1 MKKGPDALM
10 AEIRDPIHGY
20 VKVDEMAKAL
30 IDTPQIQRL
39 RWIKQ
44 LGLANLVYPGANHTR
59 FEHSLGVC
67 HLAGVLAEGLG
78 LKEEDKARV
87 KAAALLHDVGHGPLS
102 HATEIALLPYLRKGH
117 TDIGDILRKGEL
129 KEVLDAHGLLP
140 QDIQALVKG
149 EGPLGQVV
157 SSEIDVDR
165 MDYLMR
171 DSHYTGVAYG
181 VIDLPRLLQRMRLK
195 GGHLVVDSGGVQAA
209 TSLLISRLLMHPSV
223 YYHHVSRISESM
235 VAAGIRRLIDDGVR
249 KAEEIKVMDDMSL
262 FTSMDEAGGYARE
275 MASRIKSRKLLK
287 RSVYVGLEEFGGSKP
302 KGGERRI
309 AREVAEEAG
318 VDPEYVLVDNPPIP
332 DAPEGDFLVLTN
344 SDSKDFIDADNTN
357 NTSDARPLR
366 DISPL
371 VAMLEKAHQ
380 AAWRFGIYAR
390 AEERVVVE
398 QAAKRY
404 LNLRRSALQ
413 HTLADLDG

>member
-1 MKKGPDALM
+1 MMK
-10 AEIRDPIHGY
+10 IRDPIHGY
-20 VKVDEMAKAL
+20 VKVDEMAKAF
-30 IDTPQIQRL
+30 IDTPQVQRL

-59 FEHSLGVC
+59 FEHSLGVY
-67 HLAGVLAEGLG
+67 HLAGVLAEHLS
-78 LKEEDKARV
+78 LEEADRKKV
-87 KAAALLHDVGHGPLS
+87 KASALLHDVGHGPLS
-102 HATEIALLPYLRKGH
+102 HATEVALSPYLRKGH
-117 TDIGDILRKGEL
+117 TDIRDILRTGEL
-129 KEVLDAHGLLP
+129 KEVLNTYGLLP
-140 QDIQALVKG
+140 QEIQSLVNG

-195 GGHLVVDSGGVQAA
+195 GSHLVVDSGGVQAA

-235 VAAGIRRLIDDGVR
+235 VAAGIRSMIDDGVR
-249 KAEEIKVMDDMSL
+249 KAEEIKAMDDMRL
-262 FTSMDEAGGYARE
+262 FTSMAEAGGYAGE
-275 MASRIKSRKLLK
+275 MALRIKSRKLLK
-287 RSVYVGLEEFGGSKP
+287 RAVYVGLEEIGGSRP
-302 KGGERRI
+302 KGAERRI

-318 VDPEYVLVDNPPIP
+318 VDPEYVLVDNPQLP
-332 DAPEGDFLVLTN
+332 DAPEGDFLVLTTGDPKDYD
-344 SDSKDFIDADNTN
+344 DSGN
-357 NTSDARPLR
+357 NTSNASDARPLR

-380 AAWRFGIYAR
+380 ATWRFGIYAK
-390 AEERVVVE
+390 AEERDRVE
-398 QAAKRY
+398 QAARRC
-404 LNLRRSALQ
+404 LNIRKSALQ